1 MTKEANTAEISAFL
15 SVKTLRQTAF
25 CQFKQKLVAPSDALA
40 VVVGGFS

>member
-15 SVKTLRQTAF
+15 SAKTLRQTTF
-25 CQFKQKLVAPSDALA
+25 CQFKQKLVASSNALV